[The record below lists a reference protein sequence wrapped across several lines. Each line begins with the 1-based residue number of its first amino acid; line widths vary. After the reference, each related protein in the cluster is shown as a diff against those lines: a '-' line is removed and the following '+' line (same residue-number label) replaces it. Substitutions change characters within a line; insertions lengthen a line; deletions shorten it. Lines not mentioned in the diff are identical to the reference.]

1 METAVGEVQDHL
13 LFPLAGRRPYPHQ
26 KEVSIST
33 ANETVKGDLA
43 QLGHLVCP
51 SNRTASEPS
60 ARAKRIRHLHS

>member
-33 ANETVKGDLA
+33 ANETVKGVLSIYSSDISSVRPTGQLPNL
-43 QLGHLVCP
+43 QLGQK
-51 SNRTASEPS
+51 E
-60 ARAKRIRHLHS
+60 